1 MQEKLLNKYVT
12 KFKFIL
18 PDSGQANNLRD
29 DLLSQEI
36 VTYLESQQTEEMV
49 DYCPKLSCPG
59 LNANFFCRTK

>member
-36 VTYLESQQTEEMV
+36 VTWLGKPTDRGDGGLLSQIV
-49 DYCPKLSCPG
+49 LSRFEC
-59 LNANFFCRTK
+59 